1 MERLAS
7 GEEDMGSRGPKLLR
21 RTTNVVLDALLQAA
35 EGAYRDKPLSRD
47 VLHDIVDGLK
57 ISSHFDDFYRRVYRE
72 LMEVVDEEKLEQRR
86 QNAFGRL
93 MVHPMSELFHKEILS
108 RDILPNVFSFF
119 HLVLGDEAEIYGERC
134 LRRVRDLREEM
145 GENFSWDDFY
155 NDRQAKSVLWH
166 TLVRIADSFKRW
178 DVRKDWF
185 MKLMQYTPSTVSLGQ
200 SAFMVREHANH
211 DEPHIFN
218 NHHFCAFFQA
228 LFSPLTDMDKADEK
242 QFHEEFGADPH
253 HLIGQFLVHLAA
265 CNV

>member
-1 MERLAS
+1 
-7 GEEDMGSRGPKLLR
+7 MGSRGPKLLR

-35 EGAYRDKPLSRD
+35 ETAYRGKPLSRET
-47 VLHDIVDGLK
+47 LHDIVEGLK
-57 ISSHFDDFYRRVYRE
+57 ISAQFDPFYHHAYRE

-93 MVHPMSELFHKEILS
+93 MVHPMSELFHKDILS

-134 LRRVRDLREEM
+134 LQRVQELREDLA
-145 GENFSWDDFY
+145 ENFTWDALY
-155 NDRQAKSVLWH
+155 NDPEAKKVMWY
-166 TLVRIADSFKRW
+166 TLVRIANSFKRW

-185 MKLMQYTPSTVSLGQ
+185 MKLMQYTPNTVSLGQ
-200 SAFMVREHANH
+200 SAFVVREHPNGH
-211 DEPHIFN
+211 DEPRVFT

-228 LFSPLTDMDKADEK
+228 LFSPLTDMDKIDEAAFRK
-242 QFHEEFGADPH
+242 EFGVDPH

-265 CNV
+265 CEV

>member
-1 MERLAS
+1 
-7 GEEDMGSRGPKLLR
+7 MGSRGPKLLR

-35 EGAYRDKPLSRD
+35 DTAYPGKPLSRD
-47 VLHDIVDGLK
+47 ILHDIVDGLK
-57 ISSHFDDFYRRVYRE
+57 ISGQFDEFYRRAYRE

-93 MVHPMSELFHKEILS
+93 MVHPLSELFHKDILS
-108 RDILPNVFSFF
+108 RDILPNIFSFL
-119 HLVLGDEAEIYGERC
+119 HLVLGDDAEIYGERC
-134 LRRVRDLREEM
+134 LKRVRDLREEL
-145 GENFSWDDFY
+145 GEDFSWDVFY
-155 NDRQAKSVLWH
+155 DDPEAKVVMWR
-166 TLVRIADSFKRW
+166 TLVRIAESFKRW

-200 SAFMVREHANH
+200 SAFVVREHGGHH

-242 QFHEEFGADPH
+242 HFREMFGTDPH
-253 HLIGQFLVHLAA
+253 HLIGHFLVHLAA
-265 CNV
+265 CEV